1 MPPAHANSER
11 RLGYILNDLSHL
23 LRREFDR
30 RVQQKKL
37 GLTRAQ
43 WLILRQVSLQ
53 EGCLQRELAEGLRF
67 APATV
72 GRHVERLAAAGW
84 LDRRND
90 PRDARAYRLH
100 LHPKAERTLARLKRL
115 ATQLR
120 DEYFADIP
128 LKRREALLDDLL
140 VIKRNLLACRARAA
154 SRSFHHHANHQEFQ
168 AAR

>member
-1 MPPAHANSER
+1 MPSAPANSER
-11 RLGYILNDLSHL
+11 RLGYLLNDLSHL

-30 RVQQKKL
+30 RVQQKEL

-53 EGCLQRELAEGLRF
+53 EGCLQRELAEGLRL

-100 LHPKAERTLARLKRL
+100 LHPKAERTLVQLKRL
-115 ATQLR
+115 ADQLR
-120 DEYFADIP
+120 KEYFADIP
-128 LKRREALLDDLL
+128 PKRQTALVDDLL
-140 VIKRNLLACRARAA
+140 VIRRNLLACRDRAG
-154 SRSFHHHANHQEFQ
+154 RSFHHHANHQEFQ

>member
-1 MPPAHANSER
+1 MPPAPANSER

-100 LHPKAERTLARLKRL
+100 LCPKAQRTLAQL
-115 ATQLR
+115 TQLAAQLR
-120 DEYFADIP
+120 NEYFADIP
-128 LKRREALLDDLL
+128 PKRREALVDDLL

-154 SRSFHHHANHQEFQ
+154 SRTFHHANYQKFQ

>member
-1 MPPAHANSER
+1 MPPAPANSER

-72 GRHVERLAAAGW
+72 GRH
-84 LDRRND
+84 DS
-90 PRDARAYRLH
+90 
-100 LHPKAERTLARLKRL
+100 RT
-115 ATQLR
+115 
-120 DEYFADIP
+120 
-128 LKRREALLDDLL
+128 
-140 VIKRNLLACRARAA
+140 AA
-154 SRSFHHHANHQEFQ
+154 SRIPYPRATE
-168 AAR
+168 R